1 MFQYI
6 AKEEV
11 NLSNIAIFY
20 GTMIAGEK
28 SMTFHSKILDP
39 QNAPLNSS
47 LGGAHVVHHK
57 SWDLLSISTWIS
69 MESLAST

>member
-1 MFQYI
+1 MMPGERINKNVLVYSQ
-6 AKEEV
+6 EEV

-20 GTMIAGEK
+20 GTMIAGKK

-57 SWDLLSISTWIS
+57 S
-69 MESLAST
+69 

>member
-28 SMTFHSKILDP
+28 SMDLSFQDFGPTECAFELFTRR
-39 QNAPLNSS
+39 
-47 LGGAHVVHHK
+47 GTCGA
-57 SWDLLSISTWIS
+57 S
-69 MESLAST
+69 